1 MGQLRGS
8 WPVIGSTLIKGA
20 GLHAL
25 RYTFVTEAGEYTSPF
40 TLQYVAGH
48 DNIKTSMRYVHSRE
62 GCGPPAGCTAGGVA
76 PTEGASQVQGVGA
89 KSGAAGNARR
99 SRPC

>member
-1 MGQLRGS
+1 
-8 WPVIGSTLIKGA
+8 VIGSTLIKRV

-25 RYTFVTEAGEYTSPF
+25 RHTFVTDAGEYTSPF

-48 DNIKTSMRYVHSRE
+48 DNIKTSMRCIHSWE
-62 GCGPPAGCTAGGVA
+62 GCGPPAGYTAGGVA
-76 PTEGASQVQGVGA
+76 ATEGASQVQGVGA